1 MGQDALQQPS
11 HACDREALRAGPKS
25 GSFQQP
31 AAENKTMLV
40 SYDLETFDKFVN
52 HRSFHRLSGDQDRE
66 ARASAYQDMMNLIPA
81 QTEEDKMLIQ
91 LPPTPS
97 IPDQIYWSL

>member
-1 MGQDALQQPS
+1 
-11 HACDREALRAGPKS
+11 
-25 GSFQQP
+25 
-31 AAENKTMLV
+31 MLV

-66 ARASAYQDMMNLIPA
+66 ARASAYQDMMNLMPA
-81 QTEEDKMLIQ
+81 QTEEDKVLIQ

-97 IPDQIYWSL
+97 IPDQMYWSL